1 MPLDDLIKLS
11 ESKRKSLEV
20 GLDSEVLDKTDEK
33 FHKSLKYLAAYL
45 SQKNRIAYQLAIEKD
60 GINSLENHDKIPH
73 KIDYF
78 QQYVNKYQGYDISK
92 IVADDLVGKIFT
104 DYFKS
109 TNHFKDP
116 LEDVKLVEEEIIMP
130 ETVKDETEAQ
140 LEEGT
145 IKIEK
150 VTQEAPLV
158 TPEPLETIIFEGL
171 VEQEKKQKVSPKPAL
186 SEEEE
191 RLNKYKVVLDQ
202 EALKKITD
210 SRIVE
215 ALNYLAKEYS
225 RFNKLN
231 AEVTEGDFCKSE
243 AYIEPSYINDRYLDT
258 EGNYNIDLIFKDEKT
273 ANNLIFGAYIK
284 NHYDDLYEK
293 FNAEN
298 KDTYDI
304 SSDEKTKFSQFP
316 RKESTGSIV
325 GVAALT
331 EQVGD
336 LEAKTTRADS
346 MESLTEKSSNSI
358 EARKGNKLENDLKL
372 KILTIVTEI
381 ERLAK
386 AKGFSTQNYGTSKG
400 KVLFGGK
407 TYEGIPDGFS
417 EVHAKLKPLAKGGS
431 LEEMNE
437 AIKFAQ
443 NKAKEKSC
451 KSKGNWYCFF
461 YADSRSQQT
470 IDQYK
475 KLDNVIDGSS
485 ISL

>member
-1 MPLDDLIKLS
+1 MS
-11 ESKRKSLEV
+11 
-20 GLDSEVLDKTDEK
+20 
-33 FHKSLKYLAAYL
+33 
-45 SQKNRIAYQLAIEKD
+45 AI
-60 GINSLENHDKIPH
+60 
-73 KIDYF
+73 
-78 QQYVNKYQGYDISK
+78 
-92 IVADDLVGKIFT
+92 
-104 DYFKS
+104 
-109 TNHFKDP
+109 
-116 LEDVKLVEEEIIMP
+116 
-130 ETVKDETEAQ
+130 
-140 LEEGT
+140 
-145 IKIEK
+145 
-150 VTQEAPLV
+150 
-158 TPEPLETIIFEGL
+158 
-171 VEQEKKQKVSPKPAL
+171 
-186 SEEEE
+186 
-191 RLNKYKVVLDQ
+191 
-202 EALKKITD
+202 
-210 SRIVE
+210 
-215 ALNYLAKEYS
+215 AKEYS

-258 EGNYNIDLIFKDEKT
+258 EGNYDIDLIFKDEK
-273 ANNLIFGAYIK
+273 AVNNLIFGAYIK
-284 NHYDDLYEK
+284 NHYDDLYKK

-298 KDTYDI
+298 KDTYEI

-316 RKESTGSIV
+316 HKESTGSIV

-331 EQVGD
+331 EQEDG

-372 KILTIVTEI
+372 KIVTIVTEI

-400 KVLFGGK
+400 KVFFGGK
-407 TYEGIPDGFS
+407 TYEGIPGGFS
-417 EVHAKLKPLAKGGS
+417 EVHARLKPLAKGGS

-437 AIKFAQ
+437 AINFAQ

-485 ISL
+485 MSL